1 MRKSVLLRPSLGS
14 LLCIG
19 ALSLAA
25 CVGSIDEEGGSSG
38 SGGGPKGPQ
47 TSPTGR
53 DPGRVT
59 LHRLNRAEYDN
70 TVRDLLGTALTPAKD
85 FPADDHGYGY
95 DNIADVLTISP
106 TQVALYERAAE
117 LVVEDAMAPPL
128 ATSATQLVE
137 AETLTGTTGSATSDA
152 YNLYSN
158 GDIAATFSLPSDGT
172 YEVRVR
178 AWSTP
183 AGTEA
188 AKMNIMFGAAD
199 LGVFDVPNDKNNPLI
214 VTKQAAVTGGS
225 KVVTVS
231 FTNDFYEPPND
242 RNLYVDYI
250 EIEGPIGAT
259 TGKNAMRDRIL
270 VCDPKTGEACQR
282 QIIEA
287 FTKRAWR
294 RPVSSTEIDKLMAF
308 MALAKSEGEDEDA
321 GIKLALRAALMS
333 HNFVFRVELDPTPT
347 GGTVRALNAW
357 ELASRLSYFLWS
369 SMPDEALFAKA
380 ESGELLDPA
389 VLAAETRRMLQ
400 DPKAS
405 ALTDNFAGQ
414 WLYTRALVE
423 HEPDYNFFPEY
434 EDGLRIAME
443 QETRLFFQEFLQ
455 QPHPVQ
461 DLLKADFGYVDSR
474 LAQHYGL
481 SGVSGSSH
489 TRVTM
494 TDPRRGGLLGQGS
507 LLTITSYPTRT
518 SPVKRGRWVLA
529 QLLCDK
535 PADPPPGVEG
545 EINPTP
551 PAGTT
556 QKDLLAKHREDPTC
570 ASCHDVMDPI
580 GIALENFDGIGRY
593 RTEDNG
599 APVDPTADMPD
610 GTKLDG
616 PVSLADAV
624 VSDER
629 FPACVMQQMFV
640 YALGRGTQDSDQPYF
655 DEMMKA
661 VGSGFT
667 LEQAIVQIVSSEPFR
682 MRRAEGG
689 GK

>member
-1 MRKSVLLRPSLGS
+1 M
-14 LLCIG
+14 G

-25 CVGSIDEEGGSSG
+25 CVGSIDEQGGSSG
-38 SGGGPKGPQ
+38 GGAGAKGPQ
-47 TSPTGR
+47 VSPTGR

-59 LHRLNRAEYDN
+59 LRRLNRAEYDN

-95 DNIADVLTISP
+95 DNIADVLSISP

-117 LVVEDAMAPPL
+117 LVVEDAMAAPL
-128 ATSATQLVE
+128 ATSSTQLVE

-152 YNLYSN
+152 YNLHSN
-158 GDIAATFSLPSDGT
+158 GDITATVALPSDGT

-183 AGTEA
+183 AGTDP
-188 AKMNIMFGAAD
+188 AKMRIMFGATD
-199 LGVFDVPNDKNNPLI
+199 LGSFDVPNDKSAPI
-214 VTKQAAVTGGS
+214 VVTKQTTASGGS

-250 EIEGPIGAT
+250 EVEGPIDAT

-270 VCDPKTGEACQR
+270 LCDPTTGAACQR
-282 QIIEA
+282 QVIEA
-287 FTKRAWR
+287 FAKRAWR
-294 RPVSSTEIDKLMAF
+294 RPVTEAEIDKLMAF
-308 MALAKSEGEDEDA
+308 IALAKSEGEDENA
-321 GIKLALRAALMS
+321 GIKLALRAVLMS

-369 SMPDEALFAKA
+369 SMPDDALFAKA
-380 ESGELLDPA
+380 ESGELLDPE
-389 VLAAETRRMLQ
+389 VLATEAQRMLQ

-423 HEPDYNFFPEY
+423 HEPDYAFFPEY

-455 QPHPVQ
+455 NPHPIQ
-461 DLLKADFGYVDSR
+461 DLLQADFGYVDGR
-474 LAQHYGL
+474 LAQHYGIN
-481 SGVSGSSH
+481 GVSGSSP
-489 TRVTM
+489 TRTTL
-494 TDPRRGGLLGQGS
+494 TDPLRGGLLGQGS
-507 LLTITSYPTRT
+507 ILTITSYPTRT
-518 SPVKRGRWVLA
+518 SPVKRGRWVLS

-556 QKDLLAKHREDPTC
+556 QKELLAKHREDPTC

-580 GIALENFDGIGRY
+580 GIALENFDGIGRF

-599 APVDPTADMPD
+599 APVDPNADMPD

-616 PVSLADAV
+616 PAALAKAV
-624 VSDER
+624 ASDER
-629 FPACVMQQMFV
+629 FPGCVMQQMII
-640 YALGRGTQDSDQPYF
+640 YALGRGTRDSDQPYF
-655 DEMMKA
+655 DEMMKT
-661 VGSGFT
+661 VGSGFS
-667 LEQAIVQIVSSEPFR
+667 LEQAILQIVKSEPFR